1 MYLISLNISWQTL
14 NSETFIIDERC
25 KKLYKLEE
33 TTNDIWQ
40 LLLDKKNFEE
50 ICFYILSVYDVEI
63 EKVKK
68 DVKKTIDNF
77 LKLEFIEET

>member
-40 LLLDKKNFEE
+40 LLLDKKTLKKYVF
-50 ICFYILSVYDVEI
+50 IFYLYMM
-63 EKVKK
+63 
-68 DVKKTIDNF
+68 
-77 LKLEFIEET
+77 

>member
-50 ICFYILSVYDVEI
+50 ICFYILSVEVDLI
-63 EKVKK
+63 FATVK
-68 DVKKTIDNF
+68 F
-77 LKLEFIEET
+77 PGYF

>member
-40 LLLDKKNFEE
+40 LLLDKKTLKKYVF
-50 ICFYILSVYDVEI
+50 IFYL
-63 EKVKK
+63 
-68 DVKKTIDNF
+68 
-77 LKLEFIEET
+77 